1 MINCAPYY
9 VPIGPDGN
17 YTGLM
22 KNGKVIN
29 EGRVADIYGGVSKG
43 NVGKR
48 RFRNTFSV
56 EITPIKNLSV
66 NADYTFGFTMDDN
79 WKRQGLVYIS
89 NGYADETQLSTTSTL
104 SLIHI

>member
-43 NVGKR
+43 NVGKDV
-48 RFRNTFSV
+48 S
-56 EITPIKNLSV
+56 EIH
-66 NADYTFGFTMDDN
+66 
-79 WKRQGLVYIS
+79 
-89 NGYADETQLSTTSTL
+89 
-104 SLIHI
+104 SLLKLLPSRIYP